1 MSCPARRGG
10 GPEIGRCPPDDGFHT
25 AGRPDPSSLGA
36 CREWGTSV
44 PRTVARVR
52 LATEADLGEV
62 LRLFDELRNASPR
75 AASRLAGGGPGG
87 PRAEVEQ
94 RYRNSLQDP
103 DARLL
108 LAVLD
113 EADEGSPA
121 SADPAAEGGGERL
134 VGMVLCT
141 VSGSG
146 TFIDAPVI
154 HMNHF
159 FVLPEAR
166 RRGAGRAL
174 LTAATAFAEE
184 RGVDGLGVAVY
195 PDSREANRYFA
206 RLGFAP
212 VYVHRVAPLAGLRR
226 MLGTAAPAGTREE
239 SVRGARRR
247 LRVGSAGPRPIGR
260 TRRYPV

>member
-1 MSCPARRGG
+1 
-10 GPEIGRCPPDDGFHT
+10 
-25 AGRPDPSSLGA
+25 
-36 CREWGTSV
+36 
-44 PRTVARVR
+44 VR
-52 LATEADLGEV
+52 SATEADLAEV
-62 LRLFDELRNASPR
+62 LRLFDALRNASPR
-75 AASRLAGGGPGG
+75 AGSRLAGGGPAG

-108 LAVLD
+108 VAVLD
-113 EADEGSPA
+113 EADDGSPA
-121 SADPAAEGGGERL
+121 GPAAEGGGERL

-174 LTAATAFAEE
+174 LAAATAFAEE

-212 VYVHRVAPLAGLRR
+212 VYVHRVAPLASLRR
-226 MLGTAAPAGTREE
+226 MLGTAVPAGVREE

-247 LRVGSAGPRPIGR
+247 LRVGGSGPRPIGR